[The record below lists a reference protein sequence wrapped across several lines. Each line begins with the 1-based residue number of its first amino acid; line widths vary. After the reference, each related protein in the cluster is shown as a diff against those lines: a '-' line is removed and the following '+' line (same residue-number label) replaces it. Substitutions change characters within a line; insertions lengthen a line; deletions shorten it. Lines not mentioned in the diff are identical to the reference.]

1 MPHQTP
7 DGLAW
12 YLGIA
17 RSIAGQMKIDAVV
30 QEFAAQIQKV
40 IQYDHLDIV
49 LLAANGRHFHYES
62 GMDTAWNDSGRD
74 FKKTAF
80 SPVRQVLEGQE
91 EYMLTDD
98 AQLDERFN
106 FEGADNEAILSA
118 ELRSRIVVPL
128 KVQGSIL
135 GSLAISSQKP
145 GCYTN
150 GEVEMARDAAD
161 LLSPY
166 LFALARNAEARK
178 SAVKASEAKARE
190 ELLRV
195 GALRLTEGMERERR
209 RLGMDLHDQTMA
221 DLARMS
227 RRISNLLGEPRILA
241 ADLEVLAADLE
252 LCRQELHQIVED
264 LKPGLLELFGF
275 SEAVDAYLTYWV
287 ESTGSRLSA
296 KLTDHSGG
304 CVDCLPDLVRVSL
317 YRILQEA
324 INNVGKHSGAAHIDV
339 DIKYQNRLV
348 TITIL
353 DDGCGLKGSDLNS
366 SGGVNHMKTRAALIS
381 ANFVIKARENEFGTI
396 VEVSL
401 PLRNDV

>member
-17 RSIAGQMKIDAVV
+17 RSIAGQMKYDAVV
-30 QEFAAQIQKV
+30 QEFAVQIRKT

-49 LLAANGRHFHYES
+49 LLAAKGRHFHYES
-62 GMDTAWNDSGRD
+62 GMDTTWNDSNRH
-74 FKKTAF
+74 FKQTAL

-91 EYMLTDD
+91 EYMLTED

-128 KVQGSIL
+128 KVQGAIL

-150 GEVEMARDAAD
+150 CEVEVARGAAD

-178 SAVKASEAKARE
+178 SAVKANEAKARE

-227 RRISNLLGEPRILA
+227 RRISNLLGEPRIHA

-275 SEAVDAYLTYWV
+275 SEAVDAYLMYWV
-287 ESTGSRLSA
+287 ESTGSTLS
-296 KLTDHSGG
+296 T
-304 CVDCLPDLVRVSL
+304 
-317 YRILQEA
+317 
-324 INNVGKHSGAAHIDV
+324 N
-339 DIKYQNRLV
+339 
-348 TITIL
+348 
-353 DDGCGLKGSDLNS
+353 
-366 SGGVNHMKTRAALIS
+366 
-381 ANFVIKARENEFGTI
+381 
-396 VEVSL
+396 
-401 PLRNDV
+401 